1 VVTRVCG
8 TVGGMTALAEVK
20 SHAMRLF
27 AKGDALSAL
36 RLFDAIVAAAPLDYE
51 ARVKVGDCLAALGH
65 KPQAAEVMRAVGWYA
80 LKSGHPLVA
89 LVVAR
94 VIESYGAEAD
104 DLLAALVVRYGSESE
119 LIGKFAA
126 RINLPPGTTEVMPP
140 NLHAPAPPDLV
151 EKAAVRARTSTDN
164 FQEFPAAV
172 HSIPLLSDLSEA
184 AFRRLLGTLVVRR
197 MPDKALVIREGEPG
211 QSFFFVASGQ
221 VRVYDTDGTGKQK
234 DLAKLH
240 ENAIFGEM
248 ALLSARPRS
257 ASVEV
262 VGEADL
268 LEVTRESLAGLAG
281 ELEQVAAALSEFT
294 RDRLLSNLMATSPL
308 FRPIS
313 RTQQRDLQRR
323 FTSHDVAPG
332 TAIIRQGD
340 EGRGLFLVLSG
351 DVEVVSTAPDGS
363 PVPLSTLRAG
373 DVFGEMSLIRGG
385 PTSATVMAAS
395 SATVLFLARE
405 YVDRIVHGVPEI
417 RKYLET
423 LTEDREL
430 DQQLAMQP
438 DELGEDDVIIMI

>member
-1 VVTRVCG
+1 
-8 TVGGMTALAEVK
+8 MTALAEVK
-20 SHAMRLF
+20 SHALRLF
-27 AKGDALSAL
+27 AKGDAQHAL
-36 RLFDAIVAAAPLDYE
+36 RLYDAIVAAAPLDYE

-65 KPQAAEVMRAVGWYA
+65 KPLAAEVLRAVGWYA
-80 LKSGHPLVA
+80 LKSGHPLLA

-119 LIGKFAA
+119 LVGKFAA
-126 RINLPPGTTEVMPP
+126 RINLPAGTTEVTPP
-140 NLHAPAPPDLV
+140 NLHAPAPADLV
-151 EKAAVRARTSTDN
+151 EKAAARARTCTDA

-184 AFRRLLGTLVVRR
+184 AFRRVLGTLVVRR
-197 MPDKALVIREGEPG
+197 LPDKALVIREGEPG
-211 QSFFFVASGQ
+211 QSFFFVASGA

-234 DLAKLH
+234 ELAKLH

-268 LEVTRESLAGLAG
+268 LEVTRESLAALAG
-281 ELEQVAAALSEFT
+281 ELEPVAAALGEFT

-308 FRPIS
+308 FRPFS
-313 RTQQRDLQRR
+313 RTQQRDLLRR

-363 PVPLSTLRAG
+363 PVPLGTLRAG

-385 PTSATVMAAS
+385 PTSATVNAAS

-405 YVDRIVHGVPEI
+405 YVERIVQGVPEI
-417 RKYLET
+417 RKYLEA

-438 DELGEDDVIIMI
+438 EELGADDVIIMI

>member
-1 VVTRVCG
+1 
-8 TVGGMTALAEVK
+8 MTALAEVK
-20 SHAMRLF
+20 SHAARLF
-27 AKGDALSAL
+27 AKGEALHAL
-36 RLFDAIVAAAPLDYE
+36 RLYDSIIAAAPLDYE
-51 ARVKVGDCLAALGH
+51 ARLKVGDCLAALDH
-65 KPQAAEVMRAVGWYA
+65 KPLAAEVLRAVGWYA
-80 LKSGHPLVA
+80 LKSGHPLVT

-94 VIESYGAEAD
+94 VIESYGVESD

-119 LIGKFAA
+119 FIGKFAA
-126 RINLPPGTTEVMPP
+126 RINLPAGTTEVAAP
-140 NLHAPAPPDLV
+140 NLHAPAPPDLA
-151 EKAAVRARTSTDN
+151 EKAAARARTCTDS

-172 HSIPLLSDLSEA
+172 HSIPLLSELSEA
-184 AFRRLLGTLVVRR
+184 AFRRVLGTLVVRR
-197 MPDKALVIREGEPG
+197 VPDKTLVIREGEPG
-211 QSFFFVASGQ
+211 QSFFFVAAGS

-234 DLAKLH
+234 DLARLH

-268 LEVTRESLAGLAG
+268 LEVTRESLAALAG
-281 ELEQVAAALSEFT
+281 ELDQVAAALGEFT

-308 FRPIS
+308 FRPFS
-313 RTQQRDLQRR
+313 RTQQRDLLRR
-323 FTSHDVAPG
+323 FTAHDVAPG

-363 PVPLSTLRAG
+363 PVPLGTLRAG

-385 PTSATVMAAS
+385 PTSATVKAAS
-395 SATVLFLARE
+395 AATVLFLARE
-405 YVDRIVHGVPEI
+405 YVDRIVQGVPEI
-417 RKYLET
+417 RKYLEA

-438 DELGEDDVIIMI
+438 DDLGEDDVIIMI

>member
-1 VVTRVCG
+1 
-8 TVGGMTALAEVK
+8 MTALAEVK

-27 AKGDALSAL
+27 AKGDALNAL
-36 RLFDAIVAAAPLDYE
+36 RLYDSIVAAAPLDYE

-65 KPQAAEVMRAVGWYA
+65 KPLAADVIRAVGWYA
-80 LKSGHPLVA
+80 LKSGHPLLA

-126 RINLPPGTTEVMPP
+126 RINLPPGVTEVTAP
-140 NLHAPAPPDLV
+140 NLHAPAPTDLA
-151 EKAAVRARTSTDN
+151 EKAAARARTCTDS

-172 HSIPLLSDLSEA
+172 HPIPLLSELSEA
-184 AFRRLLGTLVVRR
+184 AFRRVLGTLGVRR
-197 MPDKALVIREGEPG
+197 LPDKALVIREGEPG
-211 QSFFFVASGQ
+211 QSFFFVAAGA

-268 LEVTRESLAGLAG
+268 LEVTRESLAALAG
-281 ELEQVAAALSEFT
+281 ELDQVAAALSEFT

-308 FRPIS
+308 FRPFS
-313 RTQQRDLQRR
+313 RTQQRDLLRR

-351 DVEVVSTAPDGS
+351 DVEVASTAPDGS
-363 PVPLSTLRAG
+363 PVPLGTLRAG

-385 PTSATVMAAS
+385 PTSATVQAAS
-395 SATVLFLARE
+395 AATVLFLARE
-405 YVDRIVHGVPEI
+405 YVDRIVQGVPEI
-417 RKYLET
+417 RKYLEA

-430 DQQLAMQP
+430 DQQLAMQA
-438 DELGEDDVIIMI
+438 DDLGADDVIIMI

>member
-1 VVTRVCG
+1 
-8 TVGGMTALAEVK
+8 MTALAEVK

-27 AKGDALSAL
+27 AKGEALHAL
-36 RLFDAIVAAAPLDYE
+36 RLYDAIIAAAPLDYE

-65 KPQAAEVMRAVGWYA
+65 KPLAAEVLRAVGWYA
-80 LKSGHPLVA
+80 LKAGHPLLA

-126 RINLPPGTTEVMPP
+126 RINLPPATVEVVPP
-140 NLHAPAPPDLV
+140 NLHAPAPADAV
-151 EKAAVRARTSTDN
+151 ERAAARARTCTDD
-164 FQEFPAAV
+164 FQEFPVAV
-172 HSIPLLSDLSEA
+172 HPIPLLSDLSEA
-184 AFRRLLGTLVVRR
+184 AFRRVLGTLVVRR
-197 MPDKALVIREGEPG
+197 LPDKTLVIREGEPG

-268 LEVTRESLAGLAG
+268 LEVTRESLAALAG
-281 ELEQVAAALSEFT
+281 ELDQVAGALSEFT

-308 FRPIS
+308 FRPFS
-313 RTQQRDLQRR
+313 RTQQRDLLRR
-323 FTSHDVAPG
+323 FTSHDVSPG

-363 PVPLSTLRAG
+363 SVPLSTLRAG

-395 SATVLFLARE
+395 AATVLFLAKE
-405 YVDRIVHGVPEI
+405 YVDRIVQGVPEI

-438 DELGEDDVIIMI
+438 EELGEDDVIIMI